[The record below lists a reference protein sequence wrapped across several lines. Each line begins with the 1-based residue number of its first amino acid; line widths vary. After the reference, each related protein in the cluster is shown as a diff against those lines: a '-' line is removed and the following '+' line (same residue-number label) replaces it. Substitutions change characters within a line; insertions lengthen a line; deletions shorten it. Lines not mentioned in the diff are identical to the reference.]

1 MGGKGDRGPGR
12 AEILRNCSMSEL
24 IVAVLSLALGVFHFK
39 FKTKK
44 TFQQEN

>member
-12 AEILRNCSMSEL
+12 TEILRNCSVSEL
-24 IVAVLSLALGVFHFK
+24 IAAILSLALGVFHFK